1 MANYCSDCA
10 AELIKG
16 SKFCLACGKKVEQQP
31 VNPIQS
37 QPQQQDEQHQTSM
50 PLSTTPKSRKKLIIG
65 ISAIIVVVVIV
76 LFFIFYLRG
85 GTGSFGAADSRF
97 VGEWE
102 QNTLDSP
109 FLWKFNTD
117 STLENG
123 SSGGAMNN
131 VGTWKVKDTQLCL
144 YNDTVCYTYEFS
156 NNGNTL
162 TLNIFGENDSYPVN
176 IVLTKKGQQGTNQ
189 TPNIECT
196 TDSTTNRIT
205 IAFIDANVKWSDIAI
220 TTNPTATWQVQ
231 DANKNALAKTDTTAT
246 ITPYVTVGD
255 NILVLVTTGD
265 VAVALKY
272 IPTNALLGNWTVNV

>member
-1 MANYCSDCA
+1 METDCSDCG
-10 AELIKG
+10 AELNEG
-16 SKFCLACGKKVEQQP
+16 SKFCSACGKKVEQHS
-31 VNPIQS
+31 VTPIQS
-37 QPQQQDEQHQTSM
+37 QPQQHDEQHQTSV
-50 PLSTTPKSRKKLIIG
+50 PLPKKPKSRKKLILG

-76 LFFIFYLRG
+76 LISIVYLQG
-85 GTGSFGAADSRF
+85 GTGSFGGADSRF

-109 FLWKFNTD
+109 FPWIFNSD
-117 STLENG
+117 STLEIG

-131 VGTWKVKDTQLCL
+131 VGTWKVNDTQLCL
-144 YNDTVCYTYEFS
+144 YNATVCYTYEFS
-156 NNGNTL
+156 NNGNIF
-162 TLNIFGENDSYPVN
+162 TLNKFGENDSYPVN

-265 VAVALKY
+265 VAVTLKY

>member
-1 MANYCSDCA
+1 MVNYCSDCG
-10 AELIKG
+10 AELIEG
-16 SKFCLACGKKVEQQP
+16 SKFCSVCGKKVEQHP
-31 VNPIQS
+31 VTPIQS
-37 QPQQQDEQHQTSM
+37 QLQQQDEQHQTSM

-65 ISAIIVVVVIV
+65 FSAIIVVVVIV
-76 LFFIFYLRG
+76 LIFILYLLS
-85 GTGSFGAADSRF
+85 GTGSFGGADSRF

-109 FLWKFNTD
+109 FLWKFNSD
-117 STLENG
+117 STLETG

-131 VGTWKVKDTQLCL
+131 VGTWKVNNTQLYL

-156 NNGNTL
+156 NNKNTL
-162 TLNIFGENDSYPVN
+162 TLNISGESDSYPVN
-176 IVLTKKGQQGTNQ
+176 LVLTKKGQQGTNQ

-196 TDSTTNRIT
+196 SDPITNRIT
-205 IAFIDANVKWSDIAI
+205 IAFIDANVKWKDIAI

-246 ITPYVTVGD
+246 ITTYVTVGD

-265 VAVALKY
+265 VAVTLKY
-272 IPTNALLGNWTVNV
+272 IPTNALLGNWMVNV

>member
-1 MANYCSDCA
+1 MAHYCSDCG
-10 AELIKG
+10 AELIEG

-65 ISAIIVVVVIV
+65 ISAIIVVVVIA

-131 VGTWKVKDTQLCL
+131 VVTWKVKDTQLCL

-162 TLNIFGENDSYPVN
+162 TLNISGGSDSYPAN
-176 IVLTKKGQQGTNQ
+176 IVLTKKGQQGTSQ
-189 TPNIECT
+189 TPNIVCT
-196 TDSTTNRIT
+196 TNSTTNRMT
-205 IAFIDANVKWSDIAI
+205 IESIDPNVKWKDIAI
-220 TTNPTATWQVQ
+220 TTNPDAIWQVQ
-231 DANKNALAKTDTTAT
+231 DINEKGLAKTNITTT
-246 ITPYVTVGD
+246 ITTYATVD
-255 NILVLVTTGD
+255 DSVLFLVTTGKIT
-265 VAVALKY
+265 VTLKY
-272 IPTNALLGNWTVNV
+272 IPTNAVLGTWTVYV